1 MEPEQLEVRKLAQ
14 LLEVGRAMVAD
25 REPDQVLHRVLQA
38 ARDLT
43 GARYAAM
50 GILNDDKTGLARF
63 LTAGIDEELRRR
75 IGPLPRGHGI
85 LGEVIRHPEPLRL
98 AHLGDH
104 PRSYGFPAEHPA
116 METFLGV
123 PVKIRDEVFG
133 NLYLTE
139 KVGGTEFSEDDEHL
153 LVVLADW
160 AAVAVDNARA
170 HAVSRRNQD
179 GLERVRRGLEATASL
194 NREVI
199 GRADLDRVVE
209 LIVKRGR
216 ALTDA
221 RTAVLLLVEG
231 ESMSVVATAGEVAE
245 GVLGREA
252 PAHGSISF
260 DVLRAGR
267 GQLISAELGAQF
279 LEANPGGAGG
289 VIVPLRSRGADVGVL
304 VVSDRVD
311 GERDFGPDDVV
322 TLESFGTSAAAAI
335 ASARELEDERLAL
348 SIASSERERQRW
360 ARELHD
366 ETLQELGALNVMQE
380 SALLARDEA
389 DLRQA
394 LVRSNERVGQII
406 AGLQGLIT
414 ELRPASLD
422 QRLDRGRGAELVERL
437 RSRSDL
443 EIEVDIDLDW
453 DSGRAP
459 SRHVPELEAAVYR
472 FIQEALTNVIK
483 HAGAERARVRIEEQ
497 DGWVEATVEDDG
509 QGFDESTAHDGFGL
523 LGMRERVDLRSGT
536 LTIETELGRG
546 SRIVARFPVERRL
559 DDEHPDRRPPAPDP
573 T

>member
-14 LLEVGRAMVAD
+14 LLEVGRAMVAEC
-25 REPDQVLHRVLQA
+25 EPDGVLHRVLQA

-63 LTAGIDEELRRR
+63 LTAGIDEDLRRR

-85 LGEVIRHPEPLRL
+85 LGEMIRHPEPLRL

-160 AAVAVDNARA
+160 AAVAIDNARA
-170 HAVSRRNQD
+170 HDASRRNQD

-199 GRADLDRVVE
+199 GRADLDRVLE

-221 RTAVLLLVEG
+221 RTAVLLLVGDET
-231 ESMSVVATAGEVAE
+231 MSVVATAGEVAP
-245 GVLGREA
+245 GVLGRQA

-267 GQLISAELGAQF
+267 GQLISSELGAQF
-279 LEANPGGAGG
+279 LEANPGGCLLYTS
-289 VIVPLRSRGADVGVL
+289 PSP
-304 VVSDRVD
+304 
-311 GERDFGPDDVV
+311 RD
-322 TLESFGTSAAAAI
+322 
-335 ASARELEDERLAL
+335 
-348 SIASSERERQRW
+348 
-360 ARELHD
+360 
-366 ETLQELGALNVMQE
+366 
-380 SALLARDEA
+380 
-389 DLRQA
+389 
-394 LVRSNERVGQII
+394 
-406 AGLQGLIT
+406 
-414 ELRPASLD
+414 
-422 QRLDRGRGAELVERL
+422 
-437 RSRSDL
+437 
-443 EIEVDIDLDW
+443 
-453 DSGRAP
+453 
-459 SRHVPELEAAVYR
+459 
-472 FIQEALTNVIK
+472 
-483 HAGAERARVRIEEQ
+483 
-497 DGWVEATVEDDG
+497 
-509 QGFDESTAHDGFGL
+509 GL
-523 LGMRERVDLRSGT
+523 L
-536 LTIETELGRG
+536 
-546 SRIVARFPVERRL
+546 SRMPSSA
-559 DDEHPDRRPPAPDP
+559 
-573 T
+573 